1 VQHPSVGEAVAQM
14 TKAARRSHSTARPF
28 GIASGGPGSDP
39 AVAVVVAVVVVV
51 GKGEGARGVLTHL
64 GSARAQTQPGSSTR
78 RMQRGGWVDEVD
90 EVDEVGGREQRRVG
104 AGVQRAANLVE
115 GGVRRRVRWH
125 RIVSLR
131 QHEGWQAG
139 DGAAVSG
146 DVVGRQSGR
155 GRACWGCAT
164 FGGEEAGR
172 RIWGGS
178 TGDGGQRSQGG
189 MWDVGCGCG
198 SGSGV

>member
-1 VQHPSVGEAVAQM
+1 LV
-14 TKAARRSHSTARPF
+14 
-28 GIASGGPGSDP
+28 
-39 AVAVVVAVVVVV
+39 
-51 GKGEGARGVLTHL
+51 ARGRRHNQ
-64 GSARAQTQPGSSTR
+64 ARAH
-78 RMQRGGWVDEVD
+78 GGCSGVDEVD

-131 QHEGWQAG
+131 RHEGWQAG

-189 MWDVGCGCG
+189 MWDVGCGMWDVGVAPGPAFEARGLRGGG
-198 SGSGV
+198 STVRAGEQRQR

>member
-1 VQHPSVGEAVAQM
+1 MG
-14 TKAARRSHSTARPF
+14 
-28 GIASGGPGSDP
+28 
-39 AVAVVVAVVVVV
+39 
-51 GKGEGARGVLTHL
+51 
-64 GSARAQTQPGSSTR
+64 
-78 RMQRGGWVDEVD
+78 VD

-115 GGVRRRVRWH
+115 GGVRRRDRWH

-131 QHEGWQAG
+131 RHEGWQAG

-189 MWDVGCGCG
+189 MWDVGCGWDVG
-198 SGSGV
+198 VAPGPAFEGTRSARWRQHSKSGRAAAAVVAARRRASGQLRSSWRAAGAAGASRRRGEREPKAGKRSA